1 MVPWWGV
8 LVACVFFGFWT
19 VLCFMVGA
27 AVKDTVIKKEQ
38 QQKVPNA
45 KLN

>member
-8 LVACVFFGFWT
+8 ILACVLFSLWT
-19 VLCFMVGA
+19 LICFMVGA

-38 QQKVPNA
+38 QQKIARN
-45 KLN
+45 N